1 MPLVEKGNG
10 LNIKLLFFP
19 ILFSLTIQLVKFNWI
34 IPEEDSSTKKVCID
48 LEYRLRPR
56 ITKFLLGQYDSDFL
70 IDFSKFHFDVDLKN
84 QWIWISEK
92 TPQDYIDRIKE
103 DFDIEINGSHLFSV
117 A

>member
-1 MPLVEKGNG
+1 M
-10 LNIKLLFFP
+10 LLAGYFFLYCSSF
-19 ILFSLTIQLVKFNWI
+19 IAKAVKFNWLI
-34 IPEEDSSTKKVCID
+34 TDNDDASVKKICID

-56 ITKFLLGQYDSDFL
+56 ITKFLLSQYDSDFL

-92 TPQDYIDRIKE
+92 TPQDYIERIKE
-103 DFDIEINGSHLFSV
+103 DFDVEINGSHLFSV

>member
-1 MPLVEKGNG
+1 MFT
-10 LNIKLLFFP
+10 IDYFLLHCFAY
-19 ILFSLTIQLVKFNWI
+19 LTKAVKFNWI
-34 IPEEDSSTKKVCID
+34 NRENDTMTKKVCID

-56 ITKFLLGQYDSDFL
+56 ITKFLLSQYDSDYL

-92 TPQDYIDRIKE
+92 TPQDYIDYIKE

>member
-1 MPLVEKGNG
+1 MFT
-10 LNIKLLFFP
+10 IAYFLLHC
-19 ILFSLTIQLVKFNWI
+19 LSYLTKAVKFNWI
-34 IPEEDSSTKKVCID
+34 NREDDTLTKKICID

-56 ITKFLLGQYDSDFL
+56 ITKFLLSQYDSDYL
-70 IDFSKFHFDVDLKN
+70 IDFSQFHFDVDLKN

-92 TPQDYIDRIKE
+92 TPQEYIDYIKE

>member
-1 MPLVEKGNG
+1 M
-10 LNIKLLFFP
+10 
-19 ILFSLTIQLVKFNWI
+19 KFNWI
-34 IPEEDSSTKKVCID
+34 NREDDTLTKKVCID

-56 ITKFLLGQYDSDFL
+56 ITKFLLSKYDSDFL
-70 IDFSKFHFDVDLKN
+70 IDFSKFYFDVDLKN

-92 TPQDYIDRIKE
+92 TPLDYTERIKE